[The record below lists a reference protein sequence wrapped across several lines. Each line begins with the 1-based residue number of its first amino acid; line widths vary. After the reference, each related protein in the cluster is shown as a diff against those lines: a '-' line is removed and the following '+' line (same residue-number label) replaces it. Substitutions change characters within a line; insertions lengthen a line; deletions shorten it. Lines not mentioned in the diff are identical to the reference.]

1 MNLHSGSQ
9 NIRTNHNPSCFGI
22 PGTMLTDIKVFGQSE
37 VNVMN
42 LISQDWSLDLDS
54 SFIKSHLNQIAF
66 NIIFMIALQHYET
79 ILCSSSTRKFAFQ
92 IFDNMLNIAQFRID

>member
-1 MNLHSGSQ
+1 MFRMKARIITFIADHRIILF
-9 NIRTNHNPSCFGI
+9 NHNPSCFGI

-54 SFIKSHLNQIAF
+54 SFIKSHLNDRPA
-66 NIIFMIALQHYET
+66 AL
-79 ILCSSSTRKFAFQ
+79 
-92 IFDNMLNIAQFRID
+92 